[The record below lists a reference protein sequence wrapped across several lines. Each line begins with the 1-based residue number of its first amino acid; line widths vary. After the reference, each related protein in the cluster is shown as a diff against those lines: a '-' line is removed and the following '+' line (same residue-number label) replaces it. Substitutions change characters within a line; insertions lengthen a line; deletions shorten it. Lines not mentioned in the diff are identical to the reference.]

1 MYRIMAMEVSKNI
14 SRGLHKNGRS
24 IREMLLKSSS
34 LNATFNNL
42 REQYPMSPLDEVGV
56 FKK

>member
-1 MYRIMAMEVSKNI
+1 MAMEVSKTI

-42 REQYPMSPLDEVGV
+42 RETISPLNEV
-56 FKK
+56 K

>member
-1 MYRIMAMEVSKNI
+1 MAMEVSKNI

-34 LNATFNNL
+34 LNATVNNL

-56 FKK
+56 LKK